1 MHETRIALRNYGKI
15 SPESID
21 DYIAAGGYQAL
32 EKATNIP
39 PIDLITEVERSG
51 KLRGR
56 GGAGFNT
63 GLKWRSAY
71 NADSDKKYVVC
82 NADEGE
88 PGTYKDRIILESDP
102 HSVIEGMLIC
112 AYAIGADEGYI
123 YCRGEYPHIIDLLEK
138 AIADVREV
146 SIMDGVKLSVVRGA
160 GAYVCG
166 EETALLN
173 SMEGKRGEPR
183 LKPPFPTVS
192 GLFGKPTVV
201 NNVETFASIPPI
213 IQNGAEWF
221 RAIGS
226 PEYPG
231 TKIFVLSGDVK
242 QRQFAEVAT
251 NTSLMELIEEVG
263 GGIKDGH
270 TLKAVQ
276 IGGSSC
282 PFIPAEM
289 TNTTVDFDTLHARGA
304 SLGSGSILVIDDSH
318 NIVDIL
324 VPITRFFAHE
334 SCGQCIP
341 CREGTIDVY
350 KIIDKISRGD
360 GTEEDIERLKKLDRL
375 LSSSSFCPLGQSATV
390 AVMSA
395 LKYFEA
401 DFREKLKI
409 GGKSI

>member
-375 LSSSSFCPLGQSATV
+375 LSSSSFCPLGRSATV